1 MNSDKYLFITDLD
14 GTLLTTD
21 KRVTPATAKALREFV
36 GDGNHF
42 AICTGRDIN
51 SARSVYCGLGLT
63 LPGSFVIAYNGGQI
77 YDVDKAETV
86 YRTGIDF
93 DTVREIYQLA
103 DEYGIYVHTYS
114 DDYILAREEHEC
126 LEFYRRVIKTPV
138 KFLGDKL
145 FDFMKIPPCK
155 VISIELHDHEQQ
167 ERFRYAAEEKFKG
180 KLDIMYSNT
189 YYLEL
194 IPKESGKGEA
204 LKRLCK
210 YLDIPVENSIAAG
223 DGDNDISMIEAAGV
237 GVAMINA
244 PDSVKASADIITK
257 LDNDHDGLAAIISS
271 KGLSIV

>member
-36 GDGNHF
+36 GEGNHF

-103 DEYGIYVHTYS
+103 DEYGNWRGGGFGSLYQETVGIADVIAPEDARAVVVWQTMQGCDTLQGL
-114 DDYILAREEHEC
+114 DD
-126 LEFYRRVIKTPV
+126 
-138 KFLGDKL
+138 
-145 FDFMKIPPCK
+145 
-155 VISIELHDHEQQ
+155 
-167 ERFRYAAEEKFKG
+167 
-180 KLDIMYSNT
+180 
-189 YYLEL
+189 
-194 IPKESGKGEA
+194 
-204 LKRLCK
+204 
-210 YLDIPVENSIAAG
+210 
-223 DGDNDISMIEAAGV
+223 V
-237 GVAMINA
+237 G
-244 PDSVKASADIITK
+244 IIVRP
-257 LDNDHDGLAAIISS
+257 LRGAYD
-271 KGLSIV
+271 